1 MPNIS
6 KVYNILTN
14 IIELSMIQS
23 NTIHH
28 TPQSGIYSS
37 SSLGRVN
44 SLDVLCSLD
53 VIKFPSA
60 QSMDSLSM
68 YGQGG
73 EDPFPWSSNPG
84 AGTNSG
90 LYGGMAPLGYRS
102 TLSQSTNSFGR
113 SSLWPSMNNLV
124 SFIRIL
130 FSKISNYREQDIKSH
145 FLTSINSFD
154 DVRFVCCMLFVMEK
168 SD

>member
-1 MPNIS
+1 MR
-6 KVYNILTN
+6 T
-14 IIELSMIQS
+14 
-23 NTIHH
+23 
-28 TPQSGIYSS
+28 GIYSS

-68 YGQGG
+68 YGQSG

-84 AGTNSG
+84 AGSTSS
-90 LYGGMAPLGYRS
+90 LYGGLGMAPLGYRS

-124 SFIRIL
+124 CFVRLLLVLNSEYKRKKSCLIVKGICSSDVRYILRLFGHLITLYFINNLLYVNFL
-130 FSKISNYREQDIKSH
+130 FSHMN
-145 FLTSINSFD
+145 
-154 DVRFVCCMLFVMEK
+154 
-168 SD
+168 

>member
-1 MPNIS
+1 M
-6 KVYNILTN
+6 TH
-14 IIELSMIQS
+14 
-23 NTIHH
+23 IHA
-28 TPQSGIYSS
+28 GIYSS

-84 AGTNSG
+84 ASTSS
-90 LYGGMAPLGYRS
+90 LYGGLGMAPLGYRS

-124 SFIRIL
+124 CFVGLLIVV
-130 FSKISNYREQDIKSH
+130 
-145 FLTSINSFD
+145 NSGNES
-154 DVRFVCCMLFVMEK
+154 LA
-168 SD
+168 